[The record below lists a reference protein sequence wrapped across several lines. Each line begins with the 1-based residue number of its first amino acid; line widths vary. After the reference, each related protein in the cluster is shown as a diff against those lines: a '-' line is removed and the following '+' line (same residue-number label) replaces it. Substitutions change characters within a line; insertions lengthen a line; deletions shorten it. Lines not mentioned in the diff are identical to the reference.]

1 MLPVGPLRHS
11 KRVVPWSHGARHR
24 VGGTFHEDE
33 DEDKIDNNI
42 IIIIIIINNNNK
54 AVATMICNRQFAA
67 ASVLEKLAALNL
79 KSS

>member
-1 MLPVGPLRHS
+1 MGLATEWGVHSMTPVMPEWWLNE
-11 KRVVPWSHGARHR
+11 
-24 VGGTFHEDE
+24 EDE
-33 DEDKIDNNI
+33 DDDKIS
-42 IIIIIIINNNNK
+42 NNNNNNKDKDK